1 MRSLILVIGLLAI
14 AACSDD
20 IEKKEV
26 LPTAPRKVATAA
38 TRLAALKFDTTK
50 ASSVCK
56 AAVRQSQR
64 AQTRLVQTPGDLPGQ
79 RKIKMLDALMS
90 DACR

>member
-1 MRSLILVIGLLAI
+1 MYRVILVIGLLAV
-14 AACSDD
+14 AACADD
-20 IEKKEV
+20 IQKKDI

-38 TRLAALKFDTTK
+38 SSLAALKIDTTK

-56 AAVRQSQR
+56 AAVRQNLR
-64 AQTRLVQTPGDLPGQ
+64 ARVRVAQTPSDRFGE
-79 RKIKMLDALMS
+79 RKVKMLDALMS